1 MTDPSDDFAG
11 NCADIPG
18 SSAAVD
24 GRHALAVI
32 GAEVKAGADDDGVLT
47 GQGEV
52 DQVQEGG
59 FDGADDGQGVPAV
72 GCSRGAG
79 KIGGEVIR
87 GIGHEV
93 LQQS

>member
-1 MTDPSDDFAG
+1 MGTSRRT
-11 NCADIPG
+11 G
-18 SSAAVD
+18 SSSKPSAELWLTSRTRSSSV
-24 GRHALAVI
+24 ALL
-32 GAEVKAGADDDGVLT
+32 DNDGVLT

-59 FDGADDGQGVPAV
+59 FNGADDGQGVPAI

-79 KIGGEVIR
+79 DVSEVAGEVIR